1 MTYTISLQQLNAVFG
16 LAMPLIVG
24 FVAGMLRQDGFAS
37 WLNELI
43 SHLVIVILA
52 ATQTLLGGQWGGSG
66 IANFVIIVSVAYGV
80 LSTRFGTQF
89 QGKIQTSTSLLKAPP
104 EPPAPAFPSAEE
116 IASVVMRYISQQVR
130 MQVGQVPLD
139 AQPTQQIQAVRTST
153 PPPSSFQQGG

>member
-16 LAMPLIVG
+16 LAMPIIVG
-24 FVAGMLRQDGFAS
+24 FVAGVLRQDGFAT

-66 IANFVIIVSVAYGV
+66 IANFLIIASLAYGV
-80 LSTRFGTQF
+80 LSTRFGAQF
-89 QGKIQTSTSLLKAPP
+89 QGKLQTSTSLMKAPP
-104 EPPAPAFPSAEE
+104 APPALTLES
-116 IASVVMRYISQQVR
+116 IAAVIAQQFQAYMRQQ
-130 MQVGQVPLD
+130 PID

-153 PPPSSFQQGG
+153 PPPPGFQQGG